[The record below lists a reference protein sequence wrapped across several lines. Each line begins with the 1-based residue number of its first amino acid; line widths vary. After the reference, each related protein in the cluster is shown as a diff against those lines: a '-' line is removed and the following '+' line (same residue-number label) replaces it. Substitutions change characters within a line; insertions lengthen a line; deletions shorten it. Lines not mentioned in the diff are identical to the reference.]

1 MENIKVYIRV
11 KPSNSK
17 SPKLFNVMKGEDNIS
32 TLLNNK
38 TGENFSF
45 GKKISIINLLIYFLT
60 FIILDQ
66 VIEASSTNK
75 LIFEELFKP
84 NIYHVLNGINMTI
97 FAYGQTSTGKTYTM
111 QGEFPNN
118 PGIIPLTLE
127 EIFDQIKKD
136 KDIIDSQIG
145 VSFIEIYNESI
156 NDLLDSTKINL
167 DLRETVNKEVIVN
180 NLTEIKI
187 SNHEQAL
194 NLLIKGNES
203 RIVASTKLNE
213 KSSRSHCIFRLNIEI
228 TKNVKKNIFGEEET
242 EKILLKNHI
251 NLIDL
256 AGSENSSKTGCV
268 GQRLKEG
275 SNINKSLLALSN
287 VINKLSQNSGN
298 NNANS
303 QNFFV
308 NYRDSKL
315 TRLLQNSL
323 GGNSKTT
330 IICTITDD
338 GEHYNETMNTIHF
351 GNKAKNIKTVVKVN
365 EVKNQN
371 YQQMVLEN
379 EKLKKKLKQL
389 EKELTTQKKLNLS
402 EIITKNETNSNIKN
416 RYLNL
421 TAPQKINLNNSFSMC
436 YTANN
441 KENINILNINEMSA
455 YNYSNQNIHLN
466 RTQLAL
472 SNMEKELSFLKRYL
486 LPEQNENIN
495 DNFISNNY
503 LENNSLRSSNICR
516 NLMNNT
522 NYTINM
528 NNNPN
533 FHENKFLYEQKLLQ
547 KNNFITFCNVENFIL
562 NEKKSDN
569 SEANNRMKE
578 LEEENLRLKNEL
590 NLLKS
595 NNNKKLKIN
604 QESQNI
610 SGIELDESLSLEENN
625 ENNDSS
631 NKNLD
636 KKQDY
641 FLNKG
646 RKVLLKK
653 YSKIHFIKK
662 LSNQIKNLS
671 KNSTKNEKEDTQ
683 ILIQLNQTIKNL
695 NQNIISDIGD
705 KKMKQERENNNFLK
719 KKTNKNF

>member
-1 MENIKVYIRV
+1 
-11 KPSNSK
+11 
-17 SPKLFNVMKGEDNIS
+17 MKGEDNIS

-66 VIEASSTNK
+66 VIEPSLTNK

-228 TKNVKKNIFGEEET
+228 TKNVKKNIFGEEEA

-287 VINKLSQNSGN
+287 VINKLSQNS
-298 NNANS
+298 
-303 QNFFV
+303 
-308 NYRDSKL
+308 KL
-315 TRLLQNSL
+315 
-323 GGNSKTT
+323 
-330 IICTITDD
+330 
-338 GEHYNETMNTIHF
+338 
-351 GNKAKNIKTVVKVN
+351 
-365 EVKNQN
+365 
-371 YQQMVLEN
+371 
-379 EKLKKKLKQL
+379 
-389 EKELTTQKKLNLS
+389 
-402 EIITKNETNSNIKN
+402 
-416 RYLNL
+416 
-421 TAPQKINLNNSFSMC
+421 
-436 YTANN
+436 
-441 KENINILNINEMSA
+441 
-455 YNYSNQNIHLN
+455 
-466 RTQLAL
+466 
-472 SNMEKELSFLKRYL
+472 
-486 LPEQNENIN
+486 
-495 DNFISNNY
+495 
-503 LENNSLRSSNICR
+503 
-516 NLMNNT
+516 
-522 NYTINM
+522 
-528 NNNPN
+528 
-533 FHENKFLYEQKLLQ
+533 
-547 KNNFITFCNVENFIL
+547 
-562 NEKKSDN
+562 
-569 SEANNRMKE
+569 
-578 LEEENLRLKNEL
+578 
-590 NLLKS
+590 
-595 NNNKKLKIN
+595 
-604 QESQNI
+604 
-610 SGIELDESLSLEENN
+610 
-625 ENNDSS
+625 
-631 NKNLD
+631 
-636 KKQDY
+636 
-641 FLNKG
+641 
-646 RKVLLKK
+646 
-653 YSKIHFIKK
+653 
-662 LSNQIKNLS
+662 
-671 KNSTKNEKEDTQ
+671 
-683 ILIQLNQTIKNL
+683 
-695 NQNIISDIGD
+695 
-705 KKMKQERENNNFLK
+705 
-719 KKTNKNF
+719 

>member
-1 MENIKVYIRV
+1 
-11 KPSNSK
+11 
-17 SPKLFNVMKGEDNIS
+17 
-32 TLLNNK
+32 
-38 TGENFSF
+38 
-45 GKKISIINLLIYFLT
+45 
-60 FIILDQ
+60 
-66 VIEASSTNK
+66 
-75 LIFEELFKP
+75 
-84 NIYHVLNGINMTI
+84 MTI

-111 QGEFPNN
+111 QGEIPDNA
-118 PGIIPLTLE
+118 GIIPLTLE
-127 EIFDQIKKD
+127 ELFKQIKND

-156 NDLLDSTKINL
+156 NDLLDSSKINL
-167 DLRETVNKEVIVN
+167 DLRETPNREVIVN

-187 SNHEQAL
+187 RNHEQAL

-213 KSSRSHCIFRLNIEI
+213 KSSRSHVIFRLNIEI
-228 TKNVKKNIFGEEET
+228 TKNVKKNNFGEEEI
-242 EKILLKNHI
+242 EKVLLKNHI

-256 AGSENSSKTGCV
+256 AGSENSNKTGCV

-287 VINKLSQNSGN
+287 VINKLSQNTGN
-298 NNANS
+298 NNSSS

-323 GGNSKTT
+323 GGNSKTS

-338 GEHYNETMNTIHF
+338 AEHYNETMNTIHF

-389 EKELTTQKKLNLS
+389 EKELTTQKKLNMS
-402 EIITKNETNSNIKN
+402 EILTKNETNSNIKN

-421 TAPQKINLNNSFSMC
+421 TAPEKINLNNSFSLC

-441 KENINILNINEMSA
+441 KENINNMNINYDISA
-455 YNYSNQNIHLN
+455 YKYSAQNLHFN

-472 SNMEKELSFLKRYL
+472 SNMEKELTLLKQYL
-486 LPEQNENIN
+486 LTEQNENIN
-495 DNFISNNY
+495 NNFYNSNNY
-503 LENNSLRSSNICR
+503 LDNISLRSSNNICR

-522 NYTINM
+522 NYTY
-528 NNNPN
+528 
-533 FHENKFLYEQKLLQ
+533 ESKLYIPERK
-547 KNNFITFCNVENFIL
+547 KITFCNVENFAL
-562 NEKKSDN
+562 NEKKSDSKDTN
-569 SEANNRMKE
+569 TNNKLKE

-590 NLLKS
+590 NLIR
-595 NNNKKLKIN
+595 NNSMENSHIN
-604 QESQNI
+604 NP
-610 SGIELDESLSLEENN
+610 GIELDESSFEENDKKYN
-625 ENNDSS
+625 IKKNN
-631 NKNLD
+631 NINT
-636 KKQDY
+636 KQDY
-641 FLNKG
+641 FFNKG
-646 RKVLLKK
+646 RKVLLSK
-653 YSKIHFIKK
+653 YSKIDFIKS
-662 LSNQIKNLS
+662 LSSKIKNLNENVP
-671 KNSTKNEKEDTQ
+671 KKEKDDTK

-705 KKMKQERENNNFLK
+705 KNKSEKDKINFLK
-719 KKTNKNF
+719 RKTSKNF

>member
-1 MENIKVYIRV
+1 MVRKYLIIKYKCFFINI
-11 KPSNSK
+11 
-17 SPKLFNVMKGEDNIS
+17 
-32 TLLNNK
+32 
-38 TGENFSF
+38 
-45 GKKISIINLLIYFLT
+45 
-60 FIILDQ
+60 DQ
-66 VIEASSTNK
+66 VISTTSTNK
-75 LIFEELFKP
+75 EIFEELFKP
-84 NIYHVLNGINMTI
+84 NIHHILNGINMTI

-111 QGEFPNN
+111 QGEIPDNA
-118 PGIIPLTLE
+118 GIIPLTLE
-127 EIFDQIKKD
+127 ELFKQIKND

-156 NDLLDSTKINL
+156 NDLLDSSKINL
-167 DLRETVNKEVIVN
+167 DLRETPNREVIVN

-187 SNHEQAL
+187 RNHEQAL

-213 KSSRSHCIFRLNIEI
+213 KSSRSHVIFRLNIEI
-228 TKNVKKNIFGEEET
+228 TKNVKKNNFGEEEI
-242 EKILLKNHI
+242 EKVLLKNHI

-256 AGSENSSKTGCV
+256 AGSENSNKTGCV

-287 VINKLSQNSGN
+287 VINKLSQNTGN
-298 NNANS
+298 NNSSS

-323 GGNSKTT
+323 GGNSKTS

-338 GEHYNETMNTIHF
+338 AEHYNETMNTIHF

-389 EKELTTQKKLNLS
+389 EKELTTQKKLNMS
-402 EIITKNETNSNIKN
+402 EILTKNETNSNIKN

-421 TAPQKINLNNSFSMC
+421 TAPEKINLNNSFSLC
-436 YTANN
+436 CTAYN
-441 KENINILNINEMSA
+441 KENVNNMNINYDISA
-455 YNYSNQNIHLN
+455 YKYSAQNLHFN

-472 SNMEKELSFLKRYL
+472 SNMEKELTLLKQYL

-495 DNFISNNY
+495 NNFYNSNNY
-503 LENNSLRSSNICR
+503 LDNISLRSSNNICR

-522 NYTINM
+522 NYTY
-528 NNNPN
+528 
-533 FHENKFLYEQKLLQ
+533 ESKLYIPERK
-547 KNNFITFCNVENFIL
+547 KITFCNVENFAL
-562 NEKKSDN
+562 NEKKSDSKDTN
-569 SEANNRMKE
+569 TNNKLKE

-590 NLLKS
+590 NLIR
-595 NNNKKLKIN
+595 NNSMENSHIN
-604 QESQNI
+604 NP
-610 SGIELDESLSLEENN
+610 GIELDESSFEENDKN
-625 ENNDSS
+625 YNIKKNN
-631 NKNLD
+631 NINT
-636 KKQDY
+636 KQDY
-641 FLNKG
+641 FFNKG
-646 RKVLLKK
+646 RKVLLSK
-653 YSKIHFIKK
+653 YSKIDFIKS
-662 LSNQIKNLS
+662 LSSKIKNLNENVP
-671 KNSTKNEKEDTQ
+671 KKEKDDTK

-705 KKMKQERENNNFLK
+705 KNKSEKDKINFLK
-719 KKTNKNF
+719 RKTSKNF

>member
-1 MENIKVYIRV
+1 MKAFLLVRKYLIIKYKCFFINI
-11 KPSNSK
+11 
-17 SPKLFNVMKGEDNIS
+17 
-32 TLLNNK
+32 
-38 TGENFSF
+38 
-45 GKKISIINLLIYFLT
+45 
-60 FIILDQ
+60 DQ
-66 VIEASSTNK
+66 VISTTSTNK
-75 LIFEELFKP
+75 EIFEELFKP
-84 NIYHVLNGINMTI
+84 NIHHILNGINMTI

-111 QGEFPNN
+111 QGEIPDNA
-118 PGIIPLTLE
+118 GIIPLTLE
-127 EIFDQIKKD
+127 ELFKQIKND

-156 NDLLDSTKINL
+156 NDLLDSSKINL
-167 DLRETVNKEVIVN
+167 DLRETPNREVIVN

-187 SNHEQAL
+187 RNHEQAL

-213 KSSRSHCIFRLNIEI
+213 KSSRSHVIFRLNIEI
-228 TKNVKKNIFGEEET
+228 TKNVKKNNFGEEEI
-242 EKILLKNHI
+242 EKVLLKNHI

-256 AGSENSSKTGCV
+256 AGSENSNKTGCV

-287 VINKLSQNSGN
+287 VINKLSQNTGN
-298 NNANS
+298 NNSSS

-323 GGNSKTT
+323 GGNSKTS

-338 GEHYNETMNTIHF
+338 AEHYNETMNTIHF

-389 EKELTTQKKLNLS
+389 EKELTTQKKLNMS
-402 EIITKNETNSNIKN
+402 EILTKNETNSNIKN

-421 TAPQKINLNNSFSMC
+421 TAPEKINLNNSFSLC

-441 KENINILNINEMSA
+441 KENINNMNINYDISA
-455 YNYSNQNIHLN
+455 YKYSAQNLHFN

-472 SNMEKELSFLKRYL
+472 SNMEKELTLLKQYL
-486 LPEQNENIN
+486 LTEQNENIN
-495 DNFISNNY
+495 NNFYNSNNY
-503 LENNSLRSSNICR
+503 LDNISLRSSNNICR

-522 NYTINM
+522 NYTY
-528 NNNPN
+528 
-533 FHENKFLYEQKLLQ
+533 ESKLYIPERK
-547 KNNFITFCNVENFIL
+547 KITFCNVENFAL
-562 NEKKSDN
+562 NEKKSDSKDTN
-569 SEANNRMKE
+569 TNNKLKE

-590 NLLKS
+590 NLIR
-595 NNNKKLKIN
+595 NNSMENSHIN
-604 QESQNI
+604 NP
-610 SGIELDESLSLEENN
+610 GIELDESSFEENDKN
-625 ENNDSS
+625 YNIKKNN
-631 NKNLD
+631 NINT
-636 KKQDY
+636 KQDY
-641 FLNKG
+641 FFNKG
-646 RKVLLKK
+646 RKVLLSK
-653 YSKIHFIKK
+653 YSKIDFIKS
-662 LSNQIKNLS
+662 LSSKIKNLS
-671 KNSTKNEKEDTQ
+671 ENVPKKEKDDTK

-705 KKMKQERENNNFLK
+705 KNKSEKDKINFLK
-719 KKTNKNF
+719 RKTSKNF